1 MQRIVLG
8 RTGPLRPVLAFF
20 FSSLALLGLSRLLL
34 IAWQW
39 PRVAAVDG
47 LGQVLLLG
55 VRMDLQMVS
64 YVTIPLLLVALLLPE
79 TWRGRT
85 WRRLSAGWAALW
97 TGLFLFMECA
107 TPSFINQYDV
117 RPNRVF
123 LEYLGHPREV
133 GMTLWADYKWQL
145 LVAVVLVAAG
155 VTLAWRLLQGMHRR
169 AGSWSWTRRLA
180 LLPLCAALL
189 VLAARGSLDHRP
201 ANPGTA
207 AFSGDHLVNEL
218 AVNSTYTMLYALYSM
233 KHEEDAG
240 SIYPKMPEGE
250 VITRMHRLA
259 GHSDSEFA
267 DPGAPTSHHQAPSLQ
282 RSKPLNLVI
291 VLEESLGA
299 QYVGSLGGNPY
310 TPELDRLSKD
320 GIWFENL
327 YATGTRSVR
336 GIEAVTT
343 GFFPTPG
350 RSVVKLG
357 LAQNNFFTLAG
368 LLHTAGYSTSFIYGG
383 ESQFDN
389 MRGFFLGNG
398 FERVIDENDYPA
410 PNFRGTWGVSDE
422 DLFARAH
429 QEFLAAPGPFFALV
443 FTSSNHPPYEYPAGR
458 IEALPGEEMRVP
470 NAIRYADH
478 ALGDFLDQARS
489 APYWDNTLFL
499 VVADHDDVVKGPE
512 LIPVEHFRIPGL
524 ILGGRISPQRIETL
538 ASQVDLAPTLLSLL
552 GIEADHP
559 MPGIDLTHPPDGY
572 TGRAILQYSTTHALI
587 RDGQIAVNMAFK
599 EGELFDYRDGHLE
612 PPSRENPEL
621 LRDALATALWP
632 SLAYR
637 SQQYHPAPT
646 PPRLAMP
653 APGHDARAHSSPTN
667 QPHS

>member
-1 MQRIVLG
+1 MSHPLLR
-8 RTGPLRPVLAFF
+8 RTGPLAPVLVFYV
-20 FSSLALLGLSRLLL
+20 SSLALLSLSRLLL
-34 IAWQW
+34 LIWQF

-47 LGQVLLLG
+47 LAPVLALG
-55 VRMDLQMVS
+55 LRMDLQMVS
-64 YVTIPLLLVALLLPE
+64 YVTIPLLLAALLLPE
-79 TWRGRT
+79 TWRGLT
-85 WRRLSAGWAALW
+85 WQRLSAGWAALW

-145 LVAVVLVAAG
+145 LVALVLVAAG
-155 VTLAWRLLQGMHRR
+155 VIASWRLLRGVHRHAAAWR
-169 AGSWSWTRRLA
+169 WTRRLA
-180 LLPLCAALL
+180 LLPLCAGLL

-207 AFSGDHLVNEL
+207 AFSSDHLVNEL

-240 SIYPKMPEGE
+240 RVYPKMPESE
-250 VITRMHRLA
+250 VIARMHRLA
-259 GHSDSEFA
+259 GHPDSAFA
-267 DPGAPTSHHQAPSLQ
+267 DPGSPTQHHQAPSLQ
-282 RSKPLNLVI
+282 RTQPLNLVI

-299 QYVGSLGGNPY
+299 QYVGSLGGKPY
-310 TPELDRLSKD
+310 TPELDRLSD
-320 GIWFENL
+320 AGIWFENL

-357 LAQNNFFTLAG
+357 LAQNNFFTLAE
-368 LLHTAGYSTSFIYGG
+368 LLRAAGYSTSFIYGG

-398 FERVIDENDYPA
+398 FERVIDENDYPN
-410 PNFRGTWGVSDE
+410 PVFRGTWGVSDE

-429 QEFLAAPGPFFALV
+429 QEFLAADGPFFSLV
-443 FTSSNHPPYEYPAGR
+443 FSSSNHPPYEYPEGR
-458 IEALPGEEMRVP
+458 IESLPGDDMRVP
-470 NAIRYADH
+470 NAVRYADN
-478 ALGDFLDQARS
+478 ALGRFIDQARQ

-499 VVADHDDVVKGPE
+499 VVADHDDVVKGPD
-512 LIPVEHFRIPGL
+512 LIPVDHFRIPGL
-524 ILGGRISPQRIETL
+524 ILGGSTQPQRVATV

-552 GIEADHP
+552 GIESDHP
-559 MPGIDLTHPPDGY
+559 MPGVDLTHPPQDY
-572 TGRAILQYSTTHALI
+572 RGRAILQYGTTHAML
-587 RDGQIAVNMAFK
+587 RDGRIAVYQAFK
-599 EGELFDYRDGHLE
+599 PGELFGYRDGRLV
-612 PPSRENPEL
+612 PTTDADPEL

-637 SQQYHPAPT
+637 RQQYHPAAA
-646 PPRLAMP
+646 PPYLAKP
-653 APGHDARAHSSPTN
+653 HQLSEAAAPGAPP
-667 QPHS
+667 QG